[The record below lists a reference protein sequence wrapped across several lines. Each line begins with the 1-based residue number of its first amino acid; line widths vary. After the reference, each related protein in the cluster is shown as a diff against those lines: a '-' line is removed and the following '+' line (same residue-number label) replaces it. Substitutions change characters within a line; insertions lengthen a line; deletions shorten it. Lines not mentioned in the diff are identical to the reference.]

1 MKLKPYVEAITSTK
15 EAKDKD
21 LAPAR
26 GEETK
31 KSLELEVAQLD
42 VKILQ
47 IEGRIAAAASEY
59 PFPLPQTLQSLN
71 ELALAERSR
80 KQIVD
85 LIGQLFPA

>member
-47 IEGRIAAAASEY
+47 IEGRIATAASEY
-59 PFPLPQTLQSLN
+59 PFPLAETLQSLN
-71 ELALAERSR
+71 ELALAERSK

>member
-15 EAKDKD
+15 EAKDAS

-26 GEETK
+26 AEETK

-47 IEGRIAAAASEY
+47 IEGRIATAASEY
-59 PFPLPQTLQSLN
+59 PFPLSSTLQSLN
-71 ELALAERSR
+71 ELALAERSK